1 VYAAVTQLGQIF
13 NVPNVAKVLNADIR
27 NDFAVAKAAL
37 KKSGVPSLKA
47 VFPRALTLLCVPNS
61 NFIPNPNLT
70 PINP

>member
-1 VYAAVTQLGQIF
+1 MRPVGGATEETVYAAVTQLGQIF

-47 VFPRALTLLCVPNS
+47 V
-61 NFIPNPNLT
+61 T
-70 PINP
+70 PSPYAPAPL

>member
-27 NDFAVAKAAL
+27 ND
-37 KKSGVPSLKA
+37 
-47 VFPRALTLLCVPNS
+47 PNS